1 MQHRCTY
8 VDKKSVTSCFAL
20 FLSIVSST
28 IGIECSKWVCLKKK
42 AQTKI
47 TFYTWDFAGQV
58 SGLCMGEAGVKLGMW
73 VVLIGFVDSV
83 GMGGCACLQLF
94 W

>member
-58 SGLCMGEAGVKLGMW
+58 SGLCMGCEFTLFVCGGEEQVLNW
-73 VVLIGFVDSV
+73 VCGL
-83 GMGGCACLQLF
+83 C
-94 W
+94 